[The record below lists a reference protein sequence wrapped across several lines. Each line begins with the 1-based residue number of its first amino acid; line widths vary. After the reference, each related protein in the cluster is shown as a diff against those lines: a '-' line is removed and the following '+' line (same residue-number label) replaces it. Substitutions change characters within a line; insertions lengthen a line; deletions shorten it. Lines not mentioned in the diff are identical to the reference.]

1 MSNLINIDNYFDEL
15 NDYTLS
21 LVNTR
26 IELML
31 HDYIDLVLKFG
42 MLNFI
47 FMTISF
53 CYVLKYY
60 YNNKLYFKLLT
71 DMNILAVQKEM
82 QKLERILGY
91 L

>member
-60 YNNKLYFKLLT
+60 Y
-71 DMNILAVQKEM
+71 I
-82 QKLERILGY
+82 
-91 L
+91 